1 MKTVFCA
8 ILLLTLTNCTTMQCT
23 SEKPGNEVCKKVHD
37 KKKTFKLLRSI
48 ISNGASLE

>member
-1 MKTVFCA
+1 M
-8 ILLLTLTNCTTMQCT
+8 LTSCTTMQCT
-23 SEKPGNEVCKKVHD
+23 TEKPGNENVVCKKVHD

>member
-1 MKTVFCA
+1 M
-8 ILLLTLTNCTTMQCT
+8 LTSCTTLQCT
-23 SEKPGNEVCKKVHD
+23 TDKPGEDVCEKVHD

>member
-8 ILLLTLTNCTTMQCT
+8 ILLLTLTNCTSMQCT
-23 SEKPGNEVCKKVHD
+23 TDDVCEKVHD

-48 ISNGASLE
+48 ISNGASID